1 MPLIVVVGEKK
12 RVGIMTYDTLGLGAL
27 DYLPCRYGT
36 SKLTFRGPR
45 RALEAPYV
53 AFLGGTATFGK
64 FIEQPFPLLVEHLT
78 GVTSVNFGQVNAGL
92 DVFSKDSTVLEAA
105 RGAQVT
111 VIEAM
116 GPVNMNNRFYSVH
129 PRRNDRFL
137 HASPDLKQLYYDVDF
152 TQFSF
157 TQHMLRHL
165 YLCDAGR
172 FAQIRHM
179 LEKTWVRR
187 MRRLLTQL
195 SQEVVLV
202 RIDASGAEVGWSMEA
217 GPAPSLITD
226 DMVDRLGPLL
236 SAIVDVS
243 SKKHSSGS
251 EGKTFSILEE
261 EAAKVVPHPHIHQ
274 EVARALYPVLDRLM

>member
-1 MPLIVVVGEKK
+1 
-12 RVGIMTYDTLGLGAL
+12 MTYDILGPGAL
-27 DYLPCRYGT
+27 DYLPCQYGT

-111 VIEAM
+111 VVEVM
-116 GPVNMNNRFYSVH
+116 GAANMSNRFYSVH

-137 HASPDLKQLYYDVDF
+137 HALPDLRQLYYDVDF

-165 YLCDAGR
+165 YLRDSGR
-172 FAQIRHM
+172 FPQLRHM

-195 SQEVVLV
+195 SREVVLV
-202 RIDASGAEVGWSMEA
+202 RVGGEAIQGDWPSDTGLAPAFVTGDMIASL
-217 GPAPSLITD
+217 APL
-226 DMVDRLGPLL
+226 V
-236 SAIVDVS
+236 SATVDVPYDTS
-243 SKKHSSGS
+243 VRCM
-251 EGKTFSILEE
+251 EGMAYSVLEE
-261 EAAKVVPHPHIHQ
+261 EAVKVVAPAHVHRD
-274 EVARALYPVLDRLM
+274 VAQALCPVLDRLM

>member
-1 MPLIVVVGEKK
+1 
-12 RVGIMTYDTLGLGAL
+12 MTYDILGPGAL

-45 RALEAPYV
+45 RVLEAPYV

-78 GVTSVNFGQVNAGL
+78 GVPSVNFGQVNAGL
-92 DVFSKDSTVLEAA
+92 DVFAKDATVLDAA

-111 VIEAM
+111 VVEVLSAA
-116 GPVNMNNRFYSVH
+116 NMNNRFYSVH

-137 HASPDLKQLYYDVDF
+137 HALPDLKQLYYDVDF

-165 YLCDAGR
+165 YLRDPAR
-172 FAQIRHM
+172 FGQMHQM
-179 LEKTWVRR
+179 LQKTWVRR

-202 RIDASGAEVGWSMEA
+202 RIGGVEVGDDWPMGSGTA
-217 GPAPSLITD
+217 ATLVDD

-236 SAIVDVS
+236 SAIVDVPLDDCS
-243 SKKHSSGS
+243 VS
-251 EGKTFSILEE
+251 EKGMAFSMMEE
-261 EAAKVVPHPHIHQ
+261 SA
-274 EVARALYPVLDRLM
+274 ARAVPSPQVHGAVAAALCPVLDRLM

>member
-1 MPLIVVVGEKK
+1 
-12 RVGIMTYDTLGLGAL
+12 MTYDILGPGAL
-27 DYLPCRYGT
+27 DYLPCQYGM

-78 GVTSVNFGQVNAGL
+78 GGTSVNFGQVNAGL

-111 VIEAM
+111 VVEVM
-116 GPVNMNNRFYSVH
+116 GAANMSNRFYSVH

-137 HASPDLKQLYYDVDF
+137 HVLPDLRQLYYDVDF

-165 YLCDAGR
+165 YLRDSGR
-172 FAQIRHM
+172 FFQLRHM
-179 LEKTWVRR
+179 L
-187 MRRLLTQL
+187 
-195 SQEVVLV
+195 
-202 RIDASGAEVGWSMEA
+202 
-217 GPAPSLITD
+217 
-226 DMVDRLGPLL
+226 
-236 SAIVDVS
+236 
-243 SKKHSSGS
+243 
-251 EGKTFSILEE
+251 
-261 EAAKVVPHPHIHQ
+261 
-274 EVARALYPVLDRLM
+274 